1 MHAVSHQR
9 EATDSDPTERCG
21 RGYRYVHRRRYNLRP
36 PTPSF
41 VRRLWTDVWEIRTI
55 KSLSSLYWYRYMCW
69 TLGLTSHIAGMLLPK
84 LCAGRLDRDPYWCRI
99 WPSAIALA
107 EEVCHAT
114 LCFPVHYLLQ
124 QAKEFNG

>member
-1 MHAVSHQR
+1 MQFLIN
-9 EATDSDPTERCG
+9 G
-21 RGYRYVHRRRYNLRP
+21 RRLTVIQPKDVDEVIDMYIEQGTNP
-36 PTPSF
+36 PPSF

-55 KSLSSLYWYRYMCW
+55 KSLSSSLYWYCYICQ

-107 EEVCHAT
+107 EEVCHTT

-124 QAKEFNG
+124 QTKEFNG